1 MVAKHRDRANVLD
14 EIIMHFSIYLAW
26 LEDDE

>member
-1 MVAKHRDRANVLD
+1 MVAKYRDRANVLD
-14 EIIMHFSIYLAW
+14 EIIMHLSIYLAW